1 MHSVA
6 HARSLCLVLGGVV
19 CLLLCSLSQGTIQ
32 AFVSSAPTSVQHQT
46 SYHRVSLSTVH
57 LLFVSSLQM
66 PVQLLLWAKYHIVC
80 TLCVLLRQL
89 ICTSCLLHCVLY
101 SHMVHAPVVLLVWFG
116 VVSAAAPALQ
126 AQVKTG
132 QGSHSRIVKQYK
144 GIMWSQLN

>member
-1 MHSVA
+1 
-6 HARSLCLVLGGVV
+6 
-19 CLLLCSLSQGTIQ
+19 
-32 AFVSSAPTSVQHQT
+32 
-46 SYHRVSLSTVH
+46 
-57 LLFVSSLQM
+57 M

-80 TLCVLLRQL
+80 TLCVRLRQL

-144 GIMWSQLN
+144 GILWSQLN